1 MGDQASHSAFSQHC
15 SPSLQKKETICLT
28 RCRFIIT
35 YHPTLF
41 LVTDT
46 IKNLVAAWKEEG
58 TLPSKVLLIP
68 LWISPACDLGLS
80 EPSFLRTKNPFADLT
95 EHSQWTGLMLTQ
107 CATLGC
113 FYCVIN
119 WWHLDQW
126 LARDGM
132 ALSIIAG
139 AAGCWLCERL
149 RRQLFMAAGSSSP
162 SLCFLLRVEDLRET
176 LICSFIHSFFL
187 SFLNPWAGLGTPTKC
202 SHGTL
207 YLLLHGFQ

>member
-1 MGDQASHSAFSQHC
+1 
-15 SPSLQKKETICLT
+15 
-28 RCRFIIT
+28 
-35 YHPTLF
+35 
-41 LVTDT
+41 
-46 IKNLVAAWKEEG
+46 
-58 TLPSKVLLIP
+58 
-68 LWISPACDLGLS
+68 
-80 EPSFLRTKNPFADLT
+80 
-95 EHSQWTGLMLTQ
+95 MLTQ

-207 YLLLHGFQ
+207 YLLIIAWVSIINYSRTQQGLELCGVIARLETAVETRNTGLQGQKQDTTWGLDIG